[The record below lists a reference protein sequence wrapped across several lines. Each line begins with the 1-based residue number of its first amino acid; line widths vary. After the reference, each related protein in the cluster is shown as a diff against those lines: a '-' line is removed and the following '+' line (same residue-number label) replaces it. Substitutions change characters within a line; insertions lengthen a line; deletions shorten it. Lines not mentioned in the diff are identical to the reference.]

1 MGMKKKIAGI
11 LVILLLVIAGT
22 AAVTQSWKNSREQ
35 AEQEEREQ
43 EEKEERLAQEQA
55 RLEQQKK
62 QDEQAKEEET
72 DTEEQEAEDLSTEQ
86 EEGAEEEEAA
96 QEAGLEGEAMIRR
109 PADASYGKEGLE
121 ELKEELETMVAG
133 FEGDWAVYVSDLTDG
148 EYMDLNSHGVKAA
161 SLIKLYIMGAV
172 MEQVE
177 EGNLEENA
185 QIDQLLQDMI
195 TVSDNESSNEL
206 VRRLSPDGTDH
217 EAGMQVVNRFAQAYG
232 YGDTSQGRD
241 LRDYREVPAEG
252 ENYTSVRDCGLFLER
267 IYHGDCVSAQ
277 ASAKMLDLLKQ
288 QTRTWKIPAG
298 VPEGVVTANK
308 TGELSDTENDAA
320 IVYSP
325 GGDYVLCVTSTGLTD
340 TSAAQQNIVSISS
353 TVYQYMNGEQQEGS
367 L

>member
-1 MGMKKKIAGI
+1 MKKKIAGI

-86 EEGAEEEEAA
+86 EEGAEEEAA
-96 QEAGLEGEAMIRR
+96 QVAGLEGEAMIRR
-109 PADASYGKEGLE
+109 PADASYGREGLE

-177 EGNLEENA
+177 AGNLEEDE

-217 EAGMQVVNRFAQAYG
+217 AAGMQVVNAFAQAHG

-277 ASAKMLDLLKQ
+277 ASAKMLELLKQ

>member
-1 MGMKKKIAGI
+1 MDKIWWNELWLGYP
-11 LVILLLVIAGT
+11 VGD
-22 AAVTQSWKNSREQ
+22 Q
-35 AEQEEREQ
+35 
-43 EEKEERLAQEQA
+43 
-55 RLEQQKK
+55 
-62 QDEQAKEEET
+62 
-72 DTEEQEAEDLSTEQ
+72 
-86 EEGAEEEEAA
+86 
-96 QEAGLEGEAMIRR
+96 
-109 PADASYGKEGLE
+109 YKEGSN
-121 ELKEELETMVAG
+121 V
-133 FEGDWAVYVSDLTDG
+133 
-148 EYMDLNSHGVKAA
+148 
-161 SLIKLYIMGAV
+161 
-172 MEQVE
+172 
-177 EGNLEENA
+177 ENA
-185 QIDQLLQDMI
+185 HLLSRPLMLVVGELD
-195 TVSDNESSNEL
+195 DNVDPAS
-206 VRRLSPDGTDH
+206 T
-217 EAGMQVVNRFAQAYG
+217 MQVVNAFAQAHG

>member
-1 MGMKKKIAGI
+1 MKKKIAGI

-86 EEGAEEEEAA
+86 EEGAEEEAA
-96 QEAGLEGEAMIRR
+96 QVAGLEGEAMIRR
-109 PADASYGKEGLE
+109 PADASYGREGLE

>member
-1 MGMKKKIAGI
+1 
-11 LVILLLVIAGT
+11 
-22 AAVTQSWKNSREQ
+22 
-35 AEQEEREQ
+35 
-43 EEKEERLAQEQA
+43 
-55 RLEQQKK
+55 
-62 QDEQAKEEET
+62 
-72 DTEEQEAEDLSTEQ
+72 
-86 EEGAEEEEAA
+86 
-96 QEAGLEGEAMIRR
+96 
-109 PADASYGKEGLE
+109 
-121 ELKEELETMVAG
+121 
-133 FEGDWAVYVSDLTDG
+133 
-148 EYMDLNSHGVKAA
+148 
-161 SLIKLYIMGAV
+161 